1 MGHVALFINYKVMY
15 LKIFRALFL
24 SCILGLVSFK
34 GAMAQED
41 HRDALELNL
50 QQAEELFLK
59 KNLSLL
65 ASQYNI
71 DNAKAAVITAK
82 LFDNPQFSIENILY
96 NPQTKKFFDMSHDG
110 GQFGGSIAQLFQTA
124 GKRNKNIQL
133 AKLNVQEAEYG
144 FFDLMRTLRY
154 TLRSDF
160 YKIYYQEQS
169 AKVYQQE
176 INSLSKTLTV
186 FQQQYLKGNIAQKE
200 VLRIQSQLY
209 SLQAELNELRDAID
223 DVQSEFKLLIRVDPK
238 MDVRPQFEFKL
249 DGKSVLT
256 ATPYAKLL
264 EAANTNRYDLK
275 SARLAVDYSNL
286 NLRLQKA
293 MAIPDVNVS
302 LTYDK
307 QGSFVRNYN
316 GLGISIPLPLFNRN
330 QGAIKQAKIAIESSK
345 TGLQQQQDQIESD
358 LDNSYQS
365 AFRLE
370 KLYNSFDPKFKGD
383 FTHLIE
389 EVSKNYEKRNISL
402 LEFLDFYD
410 SYKTNTLQLNQLQL
424 NRINSLEQLNF
435 VTGTPFFNQ

>member
-1 MGHVALFINYKVMY
+1 MWGM
-15 LKIFRALFL
+15 ALFL

-82 LFDNPQFSIENILY
+82 LFDNPQFSIQNILY

-209 SLQAELNELRDAID
+209 SLQAELNELRD
-223 DVQSEFKLLIRVDPK
+223 
-238 MDVRPQFEFKL
+238 FEFKL
-249 DGKSVLT
+249 DGKSVLI

-293 MAIPDVNVS
+293 MAFPDVNVS